1 MKIEIWNREG
11 RYLVEETTPDKYIES
26 LNNLEFNASI
36 DLHSAPRDKKRAVY
50 AVEYYNS
57 SYETSDGQGHHPKMV
72 HLYSP
77 ALLLTSE
84 EYKCKFQ
91 NNAKVKVF
99 SVERAG

>member
-36 DLHSAPRDKKRAVY
+36 DLHSAPRDQKRAVY

-57 SYETSDGQGHHPKMV
+57 SYETSDGQGHHPRMV

-77 ALLLTSE
+77 ALLVTDDEFDS
-84 EYKCKFQ
+84 KFSDPRTR
-91 NNAKVKVF
+91 VY
-99 SVERAG
+99 SVQR